1 MRVLYV
7 YKDYFPIVGG
17 IEGHIRILAEGL
29 ASRGIDVEVL
39 VTNASRHTV
48 SEVRNGVKVTK
59 AARLGN
65 ISSAPISLELVKRVG
80 DARPDIIHLHFP
92 YPVGE
97 LATLWRGHARRM
109 VVTYHSDII
118 RQRFLGSAYAPFA
131 RRLLARADAIV
142 LSNPTFLRNS
152 AFVAAQ
158 AQKCVVIPFGQDLA
172 RFEATPRLM
181 ARALAIRA
189 QYGERLALFVGTLRY
204 YKGIENLLA
213 AMAEV
218 NPGLQA
224 IIAGS
229 GPMEA
234 PWKALAQANGL
245 DGRVHFVGRLS
256 DEELPAYYLAARMFV
271 LPSSHPS
278 ETWGIVQSE
287 AMASGLPCI
296 CTELGTGTSYV
307 NQDGV
312 TGLVVPPRDPHSLAA
327 AMNRLD
333 NDEAERAQ
341 MGKAALA
348 RARAEFSHN
357 VMIERTLRLYERL
370 GA

>member
-1 MRVLYV
+1 M
-7 YKDYFPIVGG
+7 
-17 IEGHIRILAEGL
+17 
-29 ASRGIDVEVL
+29 
-39 VTNASRHTV
+39 TNTSRHTT
-48 SEVRNGVKVTK
+48 SEVLNGVKVTR

-65 ISSAPISLELVKRVG
+65 ISSAPISLELVKRIG
-80 DARPDIIHLHFP
+80 DLRPDIIHLHFP

-97 LATLWRGHARRM
+97 LATLWCGRARRL
-109 VVTYHSDII
+109 VVTYHSDIV
-118 RQRFLGSAYAPFA
+118 RQRVLGRAYAPFA
-131 RRLLARADAIV
+131 RRLLSRADKIV

-152 AFVAAQ
+152 PFVAAQ
-158 AQKCVVIPFGQDLA
+158 AQKCVVIPFGQELE
-172 RFEATPRLM
+172 RFAATPSLK
-181 ARALAIRA
+181 ARALEIRA

-204 YKGIENLLA
+204 YKGMDYLLA
-213 AMAEV
+213 AMNEV

-234 PWKALAQANGL
+234 QWKALARANGL
-245 DGRVHFVGRLS
+245 NGRVHFVGRLS
-256 DEELPAYYLAARMFV
+256 EEELPAYYRAARMFV

-312 TGLVVPPRDPHSLAA
+312 TGLVVPPRDPHALAA

-333 NDEAERAQ
+333 DNEAERTQ
-341 MGKAALA
+341 MGDAALA
-348 RARAEFSHN
+348 RAQAEFSHD
-357 VMIERTLRLYERL
+357 VMIDRTLKLYERIVT
-370 GA
+370 